1 MPRIVNWLHQ
11 TLRFKSQLARL
22 LLIVFVTNIMVAGTG
37 FASPANWLEHEK
49 SHFSAV
55 QQLADSDRAD
65 TSPEQPSGQKL
76 VKHECH
82 ASHYFQTIVTAGPI
96 MLPPASPLVPVIFYQ
111 APVLRDTAES
121 LFRPPR

>member
-1 MPRIVNWLHQ
+1 MNWLHH
-11 TLRFKSQLARL
+11 TLRLKSQLVRL

-37 FASPANWLEHEK
+37 FAAPADWLEHEK
-49 SHFSAV
+49 SHFSVV
-55 QQLADSDRAD
+55 QQSGDSDHAG

-82 ASHYFQTIVTAGPI
+82 ASHYFQTIVAAGPI
-96 MLPPASPLVPVIFYQ
+96 MFPPAPSLVLVISYQ